1 MVFERVF
8 DTIISR
14 GSLFLRLFWTL
25 PSTVLPNV
33 ELLDLDMTGLP
44 NNAFASPN
52 FAFLTKY
59 DEVLVRHAALAE
71 RYVFDDPN
79 SALLKLR
86 QFGELLAQHAA
97 ACTGVAVEE
106 RDSQLELIHT
116 LLERQVINT
125 QVSQLLHGLRKSG
138 N

>member
-1 MVFERVF
+1 MLLSRV
-8 DTIISR
+8 IC
-14 GSLFLRLFWTL
+14 FLRPFGTL
-25 PSTVLPNV
+25 PPAVPPHE

-44 NNAFASPN
+44 NKAFTSPN
-52 FAFLTKY
+52 FAFLTKH

-86 QFGELLAQHAA
+86 QYGELLAQHAA
-97 ACTGVAVEE
+97 AYTGVAIEE
-106 RDSQLELIHT
+106 YDSQLALIHM